1 MKGPRDHPLGA
12 AVAEEHRRRQAGAP
26 DGDESSL
33 ERAGIKIKN
42 SLTPF
47 HPPHFAV
54 VQVREAIEQPE
65 KPGQPPPLA
74 IGDEN
79 EPGRG
84 PAFISLIFIGINLAV
99 FFLIQ
104 MNDPAFTY
112 GFSVIPAEI
121 TGGTDIVGT
130 RTIDAGGQRA
140 EVPQTPGPDPIQLT
154 LLSSMFMH
162 GGIAHILGNMLFLW
176 IFGNNIEDRLG
187 HVRYLLFYLAAGVAA
202 THGSADGTPPAAE
215 RSSVGA
221 PLPGVSLRIVDTGEG
236 ELGAAH
242 RQAPDPVVEIEPP
255 CLVEG
260 GLEVSPWQP
269 RAL

>member
-1 MKGPRDHPLGA
+1 MFP
-12 AVAEEHRRRQAGAP
+12 
-26 DGDESSL
+26 
-33 ERAGIKIKN
+33 
-42 SLTPF
+42 
-47 HPPHFAV
+47 
-54 VQVREAIEQPE
+54 
-65 KPGQPPPLA
+65 

-130 RTIDAGGQRA
+130 RTIDVGGQRA
-140 EVPQTPGPDPIQLT
+140 EIPQTPGPEPIQLT

-176 IFGNNIEDRLG
+176 IFGDNVEHRVG
-187 HVRYLLFYLAAGVAA
+187 HIPYAIFYLGAGVIAA
-202 THGSADGTPPAAE
+202 FAQIA
-215 RSSVGA
+215 
-221 PLPGVSLRIVDTGEG
+221 VDPDSIIPT
-236 ELGAAH
+236 LGASGAISGVLGAYLVMFPGNRVTIIAFRFIPFQVPAIVAIGLWAVFQFINGFGSIAVTEETGGGVAYMAH
-242 RQAPDPVVEIEPP
+242 IGGFVAGVVFG
-255 CLVEG
+255 LVG
-260 GLEVSPWQP
+260 RGIWGAGP
-269 RAL
+269 RRDLAYRYR